1 MPHTG
6 FGPWLA
12 SAHRE
17 SIKRLRYHTTNRGD
31 DNPRISVCLMPVN
44 LIARRSPLGLRS
56 DFVRKGLL
64 LRSGYVRDL
73 AAASYP
79 HIQGGGGNFPTLAG
93 RGCGEWRLTDSKT
106 RRKIAAAVF
115 ERDGSDDK
123 SKGPKSSFAPE
134 PCPVIG
140 DERNTGARGL
150 KVRG

>member
-1 MPHTG
+1 
-6 FGPWLA
+6 
-12 SAHRE
+12 
-17 SIKRLRYHTTNRGD
+17 
-31 DNPRISVCLMPVN
+31 MPVN

-79 HIQGGGGNFPTLAG
+79 HIQGGGGNFPSLAG
-93 RGCGEWRLTDSKT
+93 GGCGGWRLTDSKT

-140 DERNTGARGL
+140 DERKTGARGL
-150 KVRG
+150 KARE